1 MTKKNQS
8 DDKID
13 MFYGFW
19 KYLGVIGIFFIG
31 VTLTWWGVDIMFNDW
46 VRIRTA
52 MGPIG
57 NMVIMPLVIGVL
69 FAGLSFVSFIKMI
82 RED

>member
-1 MTKKNQS
+1 MTKKNS

-31 VTLTWWGVDIMFNDW
+31 VFMTWWGVDIMFNDY
-46 VRIRTA
+46 VRIRTLI
-52 MGPIG
+52 GPMG
-57 NMVIMPLVIGVL
+57 NMVIMPLVVGTL
-69 FAGLSFVSFIKMI
+69 LASFSFVNFIKMI
-82 RED
+82 KEE